1 MPELAI
7 GDEIVTAGDGAD
19 DRPAVGELRQIVHHT
34 GITLATY
41 RITAVWPPVAVGAL
55 WRIVGQVVS
64 TSDDSHSAQG
74 AAVASGEEQMGAGPL

>member
-19 DRPAVGELRQIVHHT
+19 DRPALGELRQIVHHT

-55 WRIVGQVVS
+55 WRFVGVITAVGD
-64 TSDDSHSAQG
+64 TSHSANDEIAPESQN
-74 AAVASGEEQMGAGPL
+74 L